1 MKIICVRKYKDS
13 NLEVAFGSKIG
24 REIQD
29 KVVELTADNYL
40 VATYNLGQPIKRR
53 FNNAIV
59 KKATPK
65 KVEKTESD
73 SE

>member
-13 NLEVAFGSKIG
+13 KLEVAFGSKVG
-24 REIQD
+24 QEIQD
-29 KVVELTADNYL
+29 KVVELTAENFL

-53 FNNAIV
+53 FNEAIV

-65 KVEKTESD
+65 KVEKAESD